1 MWLKIF
7 GGVIVLVGLLI
18 IFDSRRLVRKN
29 FNFGEENTAVL
40 GLKILGFLMLLIGGI
55 MMIAGN

>member
-7 GGVIVLVGLLI
+7 GGVIVIVALLI
-18 IFDSRRLVRKN
+18 IFDARRLVKKN
-29 FNFGEENTAVL
+29 FSFGEENTAVL

-55 MMIAGN
+55 IIIAGN